1 MVLVD
6 IEAKALKKSNDFFG
20 RRTNG
25 PLTPREQ
32 TGIEKTREY
41 LERITK
47 LNDEKVQLALDLQRI
62 ASRAV
67 GRLDYDLNRI
77 RRATGD
83 LAVDIP
89 PIQPVPVAPSQS
101 FRVAQV
107 VAAAQVAVTNVNL
120 TVSTAP
126 PAIPAYTPQLPVQ
139 LPEAVAPPPPV
150 QLSAQKRM
158 HYDVILYAPCNLR
171 LFILGR
177 RLNASASVLAN
188 QSNAAPVTLT
198 PTPSSRARPTPQS
211 QPRAPSPAPA
221 PRKREAARA
230 VPVEEFDVDE
240 EEEDAPPD
248 EEDNNPYCYCHQP
261 SHGEVSAA
269 VASLVN

>member
-1 MVLVD
+1 MILLD

-32 TGIEKTREY
+32 AGIEKTREY

-89 PIQPVPVAPSQS
+89 PIQPVAPSQS

-107 VAAAQVAVTNVNL
+107 VAAAQIAVTSVNL

-139 LPEAVAPPPPV
+139 LPEAVVPPPPV
-150 QLSAQKRM
+150 QLSAQKRLCY
-158 HYDVILYAPCNLR
+158 HVIFHPMCNLR
-171 LFILGR
+171 
-177 RLNASASVLAN
+177 
-188 QSNAAPVTLT
+188 
-198 PTPSSRARPTPQS
+198 
-211 QPRAPSPAPA
+211 
-221 PRKREAARA
+221 
-230 VPVEEFDVDE
+230 
-240 EEEDAPPD
+240 
-248 EEDNNPYCYCHQP
+248 
-261 SHGEVSAA
+261 
-269 VASLVN
+269 